1 MEKNKSIDLNIW
13 ARVYDDTSNCFPRP
27 VCVVYIGKFKYWGDA
42 IASAFSQLGLRTD
55 DIVKGPLEDSNDAD
69 KDGHICRYFAA
80 FESDQ
85 DDLDDQYM
93 AIDIINMNENGPS
106 IEMLTSPL
114 APLDSESI
122 TVGKLKDFPNR
133 YLIYHIDTLKPFD
146 EDEEDEKAPQEN
158 GKVPIINIDALV
170 KGVTKVLGHPI
181 EKDEVMGILKCFGF
195 EVDGKFV
202 PIIKMDGE
210 EQVGMSPAEFNK
222 KFSDLLIPDPDD
234 VIKDDNKDDDHAYNC
249 SNKRC
254 NL

>member
-1 MEKNKSIDLNIW
+1 MEKDKSMDLNIW
-13 ARVYDDTSNCFPRP
+13 ARVYDDTSSCFPLP
-27 VCVVYIGKFKYWGDA
+27 VCIVHIGKFKYWGDA
-42 IASAFSQLGLRTD
+42 IASAFSQLGLKTD
-55 DIVKGPLEDSNDAD
+55 EIVKGPLEASYNPAD
-69 KDGHICRYFAA
+69 EDTAICRYFAA

-93 AIDIINMNENGPS
+93 SIDIINMGDDCLS
-106 IEMLTSPL
+106 INRLTSPL
-114 APLDSESI
+114 IPLSSESI

-133 YLIYHIDTLKPFD
+133 YLIYHIDTVKPFD
-146 EDEEDEKAPQEN
+146 EEEGDEKAKQEN
-158 GKVPIINIDALV
+158 GKVPIIDIDALV
-170 KGVTKVLGHPI
+170 KGVTQVLGHPI

-202 PIIKMDGE
+202 PIIKMNGE

-222 KFSDLLIPDPDD
+222 KFGDLLIPDPDD
-234 VIKDDNKDDDHAYNC
+234 VKDDNKDDDHAYNC